1 MYIGHIIMKIKDI
14 ANKWLSFHE
23 RQGKFSN
30 FAAGFFFAVLVGVL
44 EHFAGKDFSLAIF
57 YLLPTAFTA
66 WFAGRAGG
74 IVISLIC
81 AAAWTWAIFSFT
93 GIISLRTLSVFGTFC
108 VISLLVSKI
117 RQMLEH
123 ERAASRTD
131 HLTGAVNSR
140 AFNETAQVEI
150 ARMTRDQTPLTIV
163 YMDLDNFKA
172 INDGYGHTTGD
183 LLLQTVAESLLKN
196 LRRTDV
202 VARLGGDEFVILLP
216 NTDQEAARR
225 VIPAVM
231 EQLLGAMKDNNW
243 QTTFSVGVLT
253 CITPPRTTDQM
264 ITLADNLMYEVKRMG
279 KNSIRYSVHAEET
292 PEGEMKRSGKRRE
305 T

>member
-74 IVISLIC
+74 IVIS
-81 AAAWTWAIFSFT
+81 
-93 GIISLRTLSVFGTFC
+93 
-108 VISLLVSKI
+108 
-117 RQMLEH
+117 
-123 ERAASRTD
+123 
-131 HLTGAVNSR
+131 R

-183 LLLQTVAESLLKN
+183 LLLQTVAE
-196 LRRTDV
+196 
-202 VARLGGDEFVILLP
+202 
-216 NTDQEAARR
+216 
-225 VIPAVM
+225 
-231 EQLLGAMKDNNW
+231 
-243 QTTFSVGVLT
+243 
-253 CITPPRTTDQM
+253 
-264 ITLADNLMYEVKRMG
+264 
-279 KNSIRYSVHAEET
+279 
-292 PEGEMKRSGKRRE
+292 
-305 T
+305 